1 MSRFGNRRLL
11 QNDLEEYSEFF
22 RDRDVKQ
29 ITHFGTGVLRY
40 PSIAH
45 ITTLQ
50 SIKRV
55 WAVGDRYYK
64 LAAEYY
70 GNPRLWWVIA
80 QYNMMPTEADVR
92 MGDII
97 YIPLPLE
104 KVMSYMVG

>member
-40 PSIAH
+40 PSIAQ

-64 LAAEYY
+64 LADQYY
-70 GNPRLWWVIA
+70 DDPTYWWIVAWYNQRPLETDIGIGNIV
-80 QYNMMPTEADVR
+80 YV
-92 MGDII
+92 
-97 YIPLPLE
+97 PLPLDD
-104 KVMSYMVG
+104 VLVYFY